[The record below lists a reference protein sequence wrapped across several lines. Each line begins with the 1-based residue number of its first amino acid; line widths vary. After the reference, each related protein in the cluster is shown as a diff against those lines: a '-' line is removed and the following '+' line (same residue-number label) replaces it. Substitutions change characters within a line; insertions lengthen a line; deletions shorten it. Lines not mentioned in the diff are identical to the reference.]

1 MDRINRFNLR
11 AITLGGNTY
20 RLVRREQ
27 GYVCECCDL
36 YGYCVK
42 GDEEAFGYDGN
53 MLVEI
58 CANINYEACMSFKKV
73 EDEKRKD

>member
-1 MDRINRFNLR
+1 MDRISNFNLR

-20 RLVRREQ
+20 RLVGREL
-27 GYVCECCDL
+27 GHVCELCDL

-53 MLVEI
+53 TLMKI
-58 CANINYEACMSFKKV
+58 CISINYGARMSFEKV
-73 EDEKRKD
+73 EDEKEKK